1 MPTLSVTL
9 RALVRNFSPIAYAEY
24 RIARMPEMSCAMT
37 CAIQYNPFGDA
48 HRIRD
53 VLSLPHDEC
62 MCFVDDSL
70 GSDD

>member
-9 RALVRNFSPIAYAEY
+9 LALMMHLSPIAYAEY
-24 RIARMPEMSCAMT
+24 RIARIPDMSCEMT
-37 CAIQYNPFGDA
+37 CQIQYNPFGDT

-53 VLSLPHDEC
+53 VISLPHDEC
-62 MCFVDDSL
+62 SCFVNDGL